1 MEDVKQ
7 VMENVEIIYRENSNE
22 ILTRKINWFI
32 IALNLTNNI
41 PVGEIEFKVSKYF
54 LSLFV
59 PTISQLL
66 YMLR

>member
-1 MEDVKQ
+1 MEYVKR
-7 VMENVEIIYRENSNE
+7 VMENVEIIYWENSNE

-41 PVGEIEFKVSKYF
+41 PAGEIEFKVSKYF